1 MIRIVTE
8 SMSDFTQ
15 EEAKAA
21 DLIVMP
27 LPIRFGMEEYWDD
40 GVSLTQDDF
49 YARLRVAKELPKTSQ
64 VPVEHYRK
72 CFNRLLENPED
83 EVLVITG
90 SSKLSG
96 CYQSAC
102 IAREACHD
110 PARVTVLDSLN
121 ATCAEYMLV
130 DQALR
135 YRREGVSDMPTM
147 LAKLRDVMAHYKIIG
162 MAADLKYLV
171 MGGRLSPLV
180 GKLGN
185 RLSIKPTLKIEDGI
199 VSKAGMVHGM
209 AKGRACEKVSLSY
222 IGFKI
227 GSGYHDIKIVYKAP
241 YQKEGMIFS
250 GIGCIMLLQVMILDI
265 KKRKK

>member
-209 AKGRACEKVSLSY
+209 AKGRAWYIEQLKECPPDPDVPVY
-222 IGFKI
+222 IGGADCPETVAPSSRRLKRRISAFRTSAASK
-227 GSGYHDIKIVYKAP
+227 SGV
-241 YQKEGMIFS
+241 
-250 GIGCIMLLQVMILDI
+250 
-265 KKRKK
+265 

>member
-96 CYQSAC
+96 CYQSV
-102 IAREACHD
+102 H
-110 PARVTVLDSLN
+110 
-121 ATCAEYMLV
+121 CAG
-130 DQALR
+130 
-135 YRREGVSDMPTM
+135 GVSRPGARDG
-147 LAKLRDVMAHYKIIG
+147 AGFAQRDVRGVHARRSG
-162 MAADLKYLV
+162 AA
-171 MGGRLSPLV
+171 LSPR
-180 GKLGN
+180 GCQRHADHAGEAA
-185 RLSIKPTLKIEDGI
+185 RCDG
-199 VSKAGMVHGM
+199 ALQNYRHG
-209 AKGRACEKVSLSY
+209 G
-222 IGFKI
+222 
-227 GSGYHDIKIVYKAP
+227 
-241 YQKEGMIFS
+241 
-250 GIGCIMLLQVMILDI
+250 
-265 KKRKK
+265 

>member
-72 CFNRLLENPED
+72 CFNRLLENPEA

-135 YRREGVSDMPTM
+135 LPVPDLHGLQPEPLERGHAHAEAEDLHR
-147 LAKLRDVMAHYKIIG
+147 LLQLRDGRQRRARQRPSG
-162 MAADLKYLV
+162 
-171 MGGRLSPLV
+171 GGRRRCRGWAWRRS
-180 GKLGN
+180 
-185 RLSIKPTLKIEDGI
+185 R
-199 VSKAGMVHGM
+199 
-209 AKGRACEKVSLSY
+209 R
-222 IGFKI
+222 
-227 GSGYHDIKIVYKAP
+227 
-241 YQKEGMIFS
+241 
-250 GIGCIMLLQVMILDI
+250 
-265 KKRKK
+265 

>member
-1 MIRIVTE
+1 M
-8 SMSDFTQ
+8 
-15 EEAKAA
+15 
-21 DLIVMP
+21 
-27 LPIRFGMEEYWDD
+27 
-40 GVSLTQDDF
+40 
-49 YARLRVAKELPKTSQ
+49 
-64 VPVEHYRK
+64 EHYRK

-147 LAKLRDVMAHYKIIG
+147 LAKLRDVMAHYKSSAWRLTSNISSW
-162 MAADLKYLV
+162 ADAF
-171 MGGRLSPLV
+171 RLWWASWA
-180 GKLGN
+180 
-185 RLSIKPTLKIEDGI
+185 T
-199 VSKAGMVHGM
+199 A
-209 AKGRACEKVSLSY
+209 
-222 IGFKI
+222 
-227 GSGYHDIKIVYKAP
+227 
-241 YQKEGMIFS
+241 
-250 GIGCIMLLQVMILDI
+250 
-265 KKRKK
+265 

>member
-90 SSKLSG
+90 LVEAVRVLPVG
-96 CYQSAC
+96 VHCAGGVPRPG
-102 IAREACHD
+102 ARDGAGF
-110 PARVTVLDSLN
+110 A
-121 ATCAEYMLV
+121 
-130 DQALR
+130 Q
-135 YRREGVSDMPTM
+135 
-147 LAKLRDVMAHYKIIG
+147 RDVRGVYARRSG
-162 MAADLKYLV
+162 AA
-171 MGGRLSPLV
+171 LSPR
-180 GKLGN
+180 GCQRHADHAGEAA
-185 RLSIKPTLKIEDGI
+185 RCDG
-199 VSKAGMVHGM
+199 ALQNHRHG
-209 AKGRACEKVSLSY
+209 G
-222 IGFKI
+222 
-227 GSGYHDIKIVYKAP
+227 
-241 YQKEGMIFS
+241 
-250 GIGCIMLLQVMILDI
+250 
-265 KKRKK
+265 

>member
-83 EVLVITG
+83 EVLV
-90 SSKLSG
+90 K
-96 CYQSAC
+96 
-102 IAREACHD
+102 
-110 PARVTVLDSLN
+110 PARRSCPG
-121 ATCAEYMLV
+121 ATSRR
-130 DQALR
+130 ALR
-135 YRREGVSDMPTM
+135 GRRATT
-147 LAKLRDVMAHYKIIG
+147 R
-162 MAADLKYLV
+162 
-171 MGGRLSPLV
+171 
-180 GKLGN
+180 
-185 RLSIKPTLKIEDGI
+185 
-199 VSKAGMVHGM
+199 
-209 AKGRACEKVSLSY
+209 RA
-222 IGFKI
+222 
-227 GSGYHDIKIVYKAP
+227 
-241 YQKEGMIFS
+241 
-250 GIGCIMLLQVMILDI
+250 
-265 KKRKK
+265 

>member
-72 CFNRLLENPED
+72 CFNRLLENQED

-102 IAREACHD
+102 IAGR
-110 PARVTVLDSLN
+110 R
-121 ATCAEYMLV
+121 ATT
-130 DQALR
+130 
-135 YRREGVSDMPTM
+135 RR
-147 LAKLRDVMAHYKIIG
+147 A
-162 MAADLKYLV
+162 
-171 MGGRLSPLV
+171 
-180 GKLGN
+180 
-185 RLSIKPTLKIEDGI
+185 
-199 VSKAGMVHGM
+199 
-209 AKGRACEKVSLSY
+209 
-222 IGFKI
+222 
-227 GSGYHDIKIVYKAP
+227 
-241 YQKEGMIFS
+241 
-250 GIGCIMLLQVMILDI
+250 
-265 KKRKK
+265 

>member
-21 DLIVMP
+21 DLIMMP

-72 CFNRLLENPED
+72 CFNCLLENPED

-110 PARVTVLDSLN
+110 PARVTVLD
-121 ATCAEYMLV
+121 
-130 DQALR
+130 R
-135 YRREGVSDMPTM
+135 
-147 LAKLRDVMAHYKIIG
+147 
-162 MAADLKYLV
+162 
-171 MGGRLSPLV
+171 
-180 GKLGN
+180 
-185 RLSIKPTLKIEDGI
+185 
-199 VSKAGMVHGM
+199 
-209 AKGRACEKVSLSY
+209 
-222 IGFKI
+222 
-227 GSGYHDIKIVYKAP
+227 
-241 YQKEGMIFS
+241 
-250 GIGCIMLLQVMILDI
+250 
-265 KKRKK
+265 

>member
-83 EVLVITG
+83 EVLPVG
-90 SSKLSG
+90 V
-96 CYQSAC
+96 
-102 IAREACHD
+102 H
-110 PARVTVLDSLN
+110 
-121 ATCAEYMLV
+121 CAG
-130 DQALR
+130 
-135 YRREGVSDMPTM
+135 GVSRPG
-147 LAKLRDVMAHYKIIG
+147 ARDGAGFAECDVRGVHARRSG
-162 MAADLKYLV
+162 AA
-171 MGGRLSPLV
+171 LSP
-180 GKLGN
+180 
-185 RLSIKPTLKIEDGI
+185 
-199 VSKAGMVHGM
+199 
-209 AKGRACEKVSLSY
+209 
-222 IGFKI
+222 
-227 GSGYHDIKIVYKAP
+227 
-241 YQKEGMIFS
+241 
-250 GIGCIMLLQVMILDI
+250 
-265 KKRKK
+265 

>member
-90 SSKLSG
+90 SSKPG
-96 CYQSAC
+96 
-102 IAREACHD
+102 ARDGAGF
-110 PARVTVLDSLN
+110 A
-121 ATCAEYMLV
+121 
-130 DQALR
+130 Q
-135 YRREGVSDMPTM
+135 
-147 LAKLRDVMAHYKIIG
+147 RDVRGVHARRSG
-162 MAADLKYLV
+162 AA
-171 MGGRLSPLV
+171 LSPR
-180 GKLGN
+180 GCQRHADHAGEAA
-185 RLSIKPTLKIEDGI
+185 RCDG
-199 VSKAGMVHGM
+199 ALQNHRHG
-209 AKGRACEKVSLSY
+209 G
-222 IGFKI
+222 
-227 GSGYHDIKIVYKAP
+227 
-241 YQKEGMIFS
+241 
-250 GIGCIMLLQVMILDI
+250 
-265 KKRKK
+265 

>member
-209 AKGRACEKVSLSY
+209 AKGRAWY
-222 IGFKI
+222 IEQLKECPPDPDVPVISAARTARRRLRSSSRRLKRRISAFRTSAASK
-227 GSGYHDIKIVYKAP
+227 SGV
-241 YQKEGMIFS
+241 
-250 GIGCIMLLQVMILDI
+250 
-265 KKRKK
+265 

>member
-1 MIRIVTE
+1 M
-8 SMSDFTQ
+8 
-15 EEAKAA
+15 
-21 DLIVMP
+21 
-27 LPIRFGMEEYWDD
+27 
-40 GVSLTQDDF
+40 
-49 YARLRVAKELPKTSQ
+49 
-64 VPVEHYRK
+64 
-72 CFNRLLENPED
+72 
-83 EVLVITG
+83 LVITG

-209 AKGRACEKVSLSY
+209 AKGRAWY
-222 IGFKI
+222 IEQLKECPPDRTFRSISAARTARRRLRSSSRRLKRRI
-227 GSGYHDIKIVYKAP
+227 SAFRTSAASKSGV
-241 YQKEGMIFS
+241 
-250 GIGCIMLLQVMILDI
+250 
-265 KKRKK
+265 

>member
-49 YARLRVAKELPKTSQ
+49 YARLRVA
-64 VPVEHYRK
+64 K

-135 YRREGVSDMPTM
+135 YRREGVSDMQTM

-209 AKGRACEKVSLSY
+209 AKGRAWYIEQLKECPPDPDVPVY
-222 IGFKI
+222 IGGADCPETVALIKSQIEAANLGIQDIRCVKI
-227 GSGYHDIKIVYKAP
+227 GCL
-241 YQKEGMIFS
+241 
-250 GIGCIMLLQVMILDI
+250 IGTYVGPELTLVAW
-265 KKRKK
+265 KRK

>member
-110 PARVTVLDSLN
+110 PARGRCWIRSTRRARSTCSSIRRCAIAARVS
-121 ATCAEYMLV
+121 ATCRPCWRSCAM
-130 DQALR
+130 
-135 YRREGVSDMPTM
+135 
-147 LAKLRDVMAHYKIIG
+147 
-162 MAADLKYLV
+162 
-171 MGGRLSPLV
+171 
-180 GKLGN
+180 
-185 RLSIKPTLKIEDGI
+185 
-199 VSKAGMVHGM
+199 
-209 AKGRACEKVSLSY
+209 
-222 IGFKI
+222 
-227 GSGYHDIKIVYKAP
+227 
-241 YQKEGMIFS
+241 
-250 GIGCIMLLQVMILDI
+250 
-265 KKRKK
+265 

>member
-96 CYQSAC
+96 PRPG
-102 IAREACHD
+102 ARDGAGF
-110 PARVTVLDSLN
+110 A
-121 ATCAEYMLV
+121 
-130 DQALR
+130 Q
-135 YRREGVSDMPTM
+135 
-147 LAKLRDVMAHYKIIG
+147 RDVRGVHARRSG
-162 MAADLKYLV
+162 AA
-171 MGGRLSPLV
+171 LSPR
-180 GKLGN
+180 GCQRYADHAGEAA
-185 RLSIKPTLKIEDGI
+185 RRDG
-199 VSKAGMVHGM
+199 ALQNHRHG
-209 AKGRACEKVSLSY
+209 G
-222 IGFKI
+222 
-227 GSGYHDIKIVYKAP
+227 
-241 YQKEGMIFS
+241 
-250 GIGCIMLLQVMILDI
+250 
-265 KKRKK
+265 

>member
-72 CFNRLLENPED
+72 CFNRLLENLED

-130 DQALR
+130 R
-135 YRREGVSDMPTM
+135 SG
-147 LAKLRDVMAHYKIIG
+147 
-162 MAADLKYLV
+162 AA
-171 MGGRLSPLV
+171 LSPR
-180 GKLGN
+180 GCQRHADHAGEAA
-185 RLSIKPTLKIEDGI
+185 RCDG
-199 VSKAGMVHGM
+199 ALQNHRHG
-209 AKGRACEKVSLSY
+209 G
-222 IGFKI
+222 
-227 GSGYHDIKIVYKAP
+227 
-241 YQKEGMIFS
+241 
-250 GIGCIMLLQVMILDI
+250 
-265 KKRKK
+265 

>member
-135 YRREGVSDMPTM
+135 YRREGVSDMQTM
-147 LAKLRDVMAHYKIIG
+147 LAKLRDVMAHYKSSAWRLTSNISSW
-162 MAADLKYLV
+162 AD
-171 MGGRLSPLV
+171 GFRLWWASWA
-180 GKLGN
+180 
-185 RLSIKPTLKIEDGI
+185 T
-199 VSKAGMVHGM
+199 A
-209 AKGRACEKVSLSY
+209 
-222 IGFKI
+222 
-227 GSGYHDIKIVYKAP
+227 
-241 YQKEGMIFS
+241 
-250 GIGCIMLLQVMILDI
+250 
-265 KKRKK
+265 

>member
-83 EVLVITG
+83 EVLVM
-90 SSKLSG
+90 
-96 CYQSAC
+96 
-102 IAREACHD
+102 
-110 PARVTVLDSLN
+110 DSLN

-135 YRREGVSDMPTM
+135 YRREGVSDMQTM

-209 AKGRACEKVSLSY
+209 AKGRAWYIEQLKECPPDPDVPVY
-222 IGFKI
+222 IGGADCPETVALIKSQIEAANLGIQDIRCVKI
-227 GSGYHDIKIVYKAP
+227 GCL
-241 YQKEGMIFS
+241 
-250 GIGCIMLLQVMILDI
+250 IGTYVGPELTLVAW
-265 KKRKK
+265 KRK